1 MYKIIFYKNARGE
14 EPVLE
19 YIKDLSEQENKEARI
34 KLKKIVSYIDILS
47 KNGTA
52 AGFPYIKHL
61 KGEIWELRPAR
72 DRILFAAYVNN
83 SFILLHSF
91 VKKTQKT
98 PRRELIKAISE
109 LDEYK
114 ERDENNGI

>member
-1 MYKIIFYKNARGE
+1 MCMYN
-14 EPVLE
+14 
-19 YIKDLSEQENKEARI
+19 
-34 KLKKIVSYIDILS
+34 
-47 KNGTA
+47 
-52 AGFPYIKHL
+52 
-61 KGEIWELRPAR
+61 IW
-72 DRILFAAYVNN
+72 FNVNN